1 VVAFSLKT
9 IESIP
14 FVSVNHQTFMDIRG
28 GDLGQDS
35 DKSSSALDKTKTI
48 SKRRKRRKK
57 NHSKKSSNI
66 IHKHPMEK
74 HPDDKE
80 GLSVNDDDIKKS
92 KKKARHRRTT
102 KVKSI
107 EENVTPSSSNHHL
120 KSDKSL
126 RNKTPIL
133 RLSSSS
139 NIHDTASN
147 SDEKNATIL
156 QKHDN
161 SHEEYVEIHSMK
173 QIPSKKRKTSKGT
186 TTGKT
191 IEHGISNC
199 HRKRKRSS
207 RRKTKQST
215 KIQHLLEKDDV
226 SKDWDVRSS
235 DAFQKQKKKKNRS
248 KIHSKAKESNQQ
260 ERHENDSVL
269 IESNL
274 EKDQPIIPSNIE
286 TMNSTGKQPALR
298 RKKKKKKKRK
308 SKDAFTTAVDIT
320 PSTKEE
326 THENQDHRDGTT
338 HVQNEAVSLEHIPDK
353 SDLNQVDDDSSNIE
367 ESHVQKKEEKTSPS
381 LILKDAAV
389 VLEAELALRVEEDER
404 RSMSLDDNLEHT
416 NVVDVSEAEKEEK
429 KEVEET
435 KEGYLDSADV
445 TTSDDDKSNV
455 VMDQKLLEDKDEVI
469 ANPEHVASDV
479 NENVAQV
486 SADLQSK
493 SPSDAEESGGDANNI
508 DKNIDSDTI
517 FNVIEREA
525 SESEDEKVE
534 PQVSEDSFIL
544 EEVTVH
550 EVEIENQG
558 VPQVDNNLETEEFS
572 NSSDGDTPKDIDFK
586 ESIHLESNTDDEGED
601 EVQLNASVDVDTTI
615 EGSSE
620 MNNLQISDGNSDTET
635 KSDSLGTSDF
645 NDIHSSV
652 GVNEQSDGRDKS
664 DGRHDTD
671 TCLSD
676 DKGADEGQN
685 LPDNDSSKVDEA
697 NGHTDSEENVE
708 NMQVLHTL
716 SDSNQNHSDGS
727 ASPSDVDDGNVEYE
741 ETLREFSN
749 SKEYDN
755 TAKATK
761 DMDEEDDNSDAD
773 DSDENG
779 VEGQSRGVKE
789 TSVTAIP
796 PVQNDQETGNSAAGQ
811 QEFERGFHDEIQ
823 DENDSQDAS
832 GRLEL
837 EPNEE
842 ETLKHSTKVD
852 NSEITV
858 SVVTWNLAEL
868 SPSDEEASF
877 IKKFRSSNEKGSD
890 LVLFGYQETENTKP
904 RRNEGSRS
912 REIRRIM
919 IHMLG
924 KKYVPIAMHSLG
936 GVQMALFCKK
946 TLLCDLEHISLADVA
961 LGIGNVFHN
970 KGGIGAFVQLR
981 ARNPEGISH
990 TNDRAKSVKMLLV
1003 VCHLAAHV
1011 KKMDARNA
1019 DYWRLISELESKAPP
1034 SFLRPST
1041 NPDLNGG
1048 EHLLSSMDHVIIAGD
1063 LNYRIDLP
1071 REEVEK
1077 MVLDMDS
1084 SDNDVKDDSSR
1095 HRLKLLRHDQ
1105 LLKTIS
1111 QGSAFKDM
1119 VEGEIKF
1126 APTFKYDKG
1135 TNTYD
1140 SSHKLRIPAWTDRI
1154 LFRPFGVRVQ
1164 EYDCVPEAIHSDHRP
1179 VYATLLMKLEGRH
1192 VEETM
1197 SPMKKKRKRK
1207 RSTNAKKP

>member
-1 VVAFSLKT
+1 M
-9 IESIP
+9 E
-14 FVSVNHQTFMDIRG
+14 MRG
-28 GDLGQDS
+28 GDLEDS
-35 DKSSSALDKTKTI
+35 DKSSSSLDETKTI

-57 NHSKKSSNI
+57 SHSKKSSNM
-66 IHKHPMEK
+66 KDPMEK
-74 HPDDKE
+74 HPIDKK
-80 GLSVNDDDIKKS
+80 GLSINDSKRSKRS
-92 KKKARHRRTT
+92 KKKASHRRTT
-102 KVKSI
+102 KAKSS
-107 EENVTPSSSNHHL
+107 EENESPSSNHHL
-120 KSDKSL
+120 ESDKSL

-139 NIHDTASN
+139 SILDTSN
-147 SDEKNATIL
+147 SDENNATTTTTL
-156 QKHDN
+156 QGHGN
-161 SHEEYVEIHSMK
+161 SHEEHVEIHSMK

-186 TTGKT
+186 TITSSST
-191 IEHGISNC
+191 TMEHAIASC
-199 HRKRKRSS
+199 HRERKRPS
-207 RRKTKQST
+207 RRKKKQST
-215 KIQHLLEKDDV
+215 KIQHHLEKDDV
-226 SKDWDVRSS
+226 KDWNVCPS
-235 DAFQKQKKKKNRS
+235 DAFQKKKKKRS
-248 KIHSKAKESNQQ
+248 KTHSKTKDSIQQ
-260 ERHENDSVL
+260 ERNENDSVL

-274 EKDQPIIPSNIE
+274 EKDQPIVPSNVE
-286 TMNSTGKQPALR
+286 TMNSTGKQPTLR
-298 RKKKKKKKRK
+298 RKKKKKPK
-308 SKDAFTTAVDIT
+308 SMDAFTTMDNTA
-320 PSTKEE
+320 STKEE
-326 THENQDHRDGTT
+326 THENQDQRDGTT
-338 HVQNEAVSLEHIPDK
+338 HVQNETVSLEHIPEK
-353 SDLNQVDDDSSNIE
+353 SILDQVENEDGSNIDE
-367 ESHVQKKEEKTSPS
+367 IHVQKKEEEKASPS

-404 RSMSLDDNLEHT
+404 RSMSFDDHLEQT
-416 NVVDVSEAEKEEK
+416 NVEDASEDENEEK
-429 KEVEET
+429 KEMEET
-435 KEGYLDSADV
+435 IEECLDSADV
-445 TTSDDDKSNV
+445 TTPDDGKSNV
-455 VMDQKLLEDKDEVI
+455 VMEEKLSEDKEEVM
-469 ANPEHVASDV
+469 ANQEYVASDV
-479 NENVAQV
+479 NENAAQV
-486 SADLQSK
+486 NADL
-493 SPSDAEESGGDANNI
+493 PSDAEELGGDSNDI
-508 DKNIDSDTI
+508 DNNIDSDTN
-517 FNVIEREA
+517 FNAIERGA

-544 EEVTVH
+544 EEVPVH
-550 EVEIENQG
+550 EVEIEDEE
-558 VPQVDNNLETEEFS
+558 VPQVDDNLDAKEIST
-572 NSSDGDTPKDIDFK
+572 SSDSDTPKDVDEKPISSIDFK
-586 ESIHLESNTDDEGED
+586 ESIRLETNKDDEGED
-601 EVQLNASVDVDTTI
+601 EVPLNASVCVDTTR

-620 MNNLQISDGNSDTET
+620 MDNLQISDGDSDPET
-635 KSDSLGTSDF
+635 KSDSLGTSAS
-645 NDIHSSV
+645 NDIDSSV
-652 GVNEQSDGRDKS
+652 DVKEQSDGEDES
-664 DGRHDTD
+664 NGRQDTD

-676 DKGADEGQN
+676 EEGADEGQN
-685 LPDNDSSKVDEA
+685 LPDDDSTEIDEA
-697 NGHTDSEENVE
+697 NSHADSEENVE
-708 NMQVLHTL
+708 NMQVSHTL
-716 SDSNQNHSDGS
+716 NDSNQNRSDDS
-727 ASPSDVDDGNVEYE
+727 ASPSDVNDGDVEYE

-749 SKEYDN
+749 SNEHDDN
-755 TAKATK
+755 TKERN
-761 DMDEEDDNSDAD
+761 DMDEEDDDTSDAD
-773 DSDENG
+773 DSNEND
-779 VEGQSRGVKE
+779 VEGQSRVVKE
-789 TSVTAIP
+789 TSITSIP
-796 PVQNDQETGNSAAGQ
+796 LVQNDQETGNSAADQ
-811 QEFERGFHDEIQ
+811 QESEREFHDEIQ

-837 EPNEE
+837 KPSEE

-868 SPSDEEASF
+868 SPSDEEAYF
-877 IKKFRSSNEKGSD
+877 MKKFRSSNEKGSD

-946 TLLCDLEHISLADVA
+946 TLLCDLEHVSLADVA

-981 ARNPEGISH
+981 ARNPEGRSH
-990 TNDRAKSVKMLLV
+990 TNNRAKSVKMLLV

-1041 NPDLNGG
+1041 NPGLNGG

-1077 MVLDMDS
+1077 IVLDMESGDY
-1084 SDNDVKDDSSR
+1084 DAKDDSSR

-1192 VEETM
+1192 VEETI
-1197 SPMKKKRKRK
+1197 SPIKKKRKRK